1 MTASGSCHCG
11 AVRIAVPGAP
21 EWVASCNCS
30 ICRRTGALVAYYRPD
45 EVRVEGETATYLT
58 GDRFILFHH
67 CPTCACHTHWSAN
80 PEALAGDLA
89 QEVRTAL
96 AERMGVNARL
106 LDGFED
112 RRAQR
117 VRGTGEHGDEG
128 SGLFLGGA
136 ELEVR
141 FFDNAG

>member
-1 MTASGSCHCG
+1 MA
-11 AVRIAVPGAP
+11 GAP

-30 ICRRTGALVAYYRPD
+30 ICRRTGALMAYYRTD
-45 EVRVEGETATYLT
+45 QVQIDGGEVQGTVTQIYAT

-80 PEALAGDLA
+80 PEALRGELPE
-89 QEVRTAL
+89 EVRGLL
-96 AERMGVNARL
+96 ATRMGINARL
-106 LDGFED
+106 LDGFE
-112 RRAQR
+112 
-117 VRGTGEHGDEG
+117 VREGVPFFGGT
-128 SGLFLGGA
+128 